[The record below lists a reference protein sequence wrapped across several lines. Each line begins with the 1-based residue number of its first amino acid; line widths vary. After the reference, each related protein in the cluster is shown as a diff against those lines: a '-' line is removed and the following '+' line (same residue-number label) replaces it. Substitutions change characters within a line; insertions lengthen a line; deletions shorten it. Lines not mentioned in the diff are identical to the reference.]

1 MKNSARKEH
10 AKRVNAEAR
19 RAHKTTLDDIL
30 VPVLACLSLVILAVS
45 VLRSWADGGA
55 SGSSAGAIC
64 MVGLVVA
71 VFTALY
77 GHLAGAGSWSRR
89 NLQRKSIKV
98 CTVLTVVYAVLLLA
112 GLF

>member
-1 MKNSARKEH
+1 MRNSARKEH
-10 AKRVNAEAR
+10 DKRVYAEAR

-30 VPVLACLSLVILAVS
+30 VPALACFSLVILAAA
-45 VLRSWADGGA
+45 LIGSWIDGGT
-55 SGSSAGAIC
+55 SGRTTGAMC

-77 GHLAGAGSWSRR
+77 GHFAEAGGWSRR
-89 NLQRKSIKV
+89 NLQKKSRKLCI
-98 CTVLTVVYAVLLLA
+98 VLAVIYVILLLA

>member
-1 MKNSARKEH
+1 MRSSARKEH
-10 AKRVNAEAR
+10 DKRVYAEAR

-30 VPVLACLSLVILAVS
+30 VPALAVFSLLILVVS
-45 VLRSWADGGA
+45 VLGSWVRQGALGQTGGLM
-55 SGSSAGAIC
+55 C

-77 GHLAGAGSWSRR
+77 GHFAGAGAWSRR
-89 NLQRKSIKV
+89 NLQKKSRKLCV
-98 CTVLTVVYAVLLLA
+98 VLAVIYVIFLLA